1 MPLSRQHCKELNSL
15 SSILFSMRRSIICC
29 SKDLLAIQTGLQR
42 CLYSRVTGGYCGAAA
57 GVGDGVPMEY
67 VPRAKASKSKAKA
80 STATPVT
87 PPRKKRRSLAPARE
101 EPPRVSMP
109 VPASVDSPMPSKVK
123 EEKPADLLAGL
134 DIVGESETSDL
145 QGEMSKVVAERPRGV
160 TSVAHPS
167 SAAPHSSWALLA
179 NALQLEGSAASGSA
193 APSSRAPT
201 TSITQIVQHT
211 NPEPTSEYQYA
222 DHVCQDLEFINE
234 LHLMMSILTTV
245 RARMLKIKEQQG
257 K

>member
-1 MPLSRQHCKELNSL
+1 MCRPHPRHSREFL
-15 SSILFSMRRSIICC
+15 
-29 SKDLLAIQTGLQR
+29 
-42 CLYSRVTGGYCGAAA
+42 
-57 GVGDGVPMEY
+57 PMEY
-67 VPRAKASKSKAKA
+67 VPRAKASKAKAKA

-101 EPPRVSMP
+101 EPPPVSMP

-134 DIVGESETSDL
+134 DIVGESESSEL

-160 TSVAHPS
+160 TNVAQPS
-167 SAAPHSSWALLA
+167 SAAPLSSWALLA

-222 DHVCQDLEFINE
+222 DRVCADLEFINE
-234 LHLMMSILTTV
+234 PHLMMSILTTV
-245 RARMLKIKEQQG
+245 RARMLKIKEQHRN
-257 K
+257 